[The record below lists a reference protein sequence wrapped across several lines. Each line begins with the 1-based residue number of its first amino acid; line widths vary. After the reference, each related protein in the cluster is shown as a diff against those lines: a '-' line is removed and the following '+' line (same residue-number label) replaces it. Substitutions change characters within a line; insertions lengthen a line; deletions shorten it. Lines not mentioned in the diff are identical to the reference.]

1 MELKTFVEL
10 KSEKLAEAQKQEA
23 GGSKAMAYIAMWSI
37 VEKTLSELE
46 SERLERKLKLELQK
60 WTDFLEKKI
69 GKPPQP
75 IKGFKF
81 ETDKLPNSNG
91 VQILLGDAPAICK
104 LVQTQAKGK
113 SSKYRDKR
121 NAIAHSAE
129 EFKDLSTFNEYKNVV
144 MSAIEELELKLTLT
158 EKDTQ

>member
-1 MELKTFVEL
+1 MELKRFLAL
-10 KSEKLAEAQKQEA
+10 KSEKIAEAQKQEEN
-23 GGSKAMAYIAMWSI
+23 GSKAMAYIAMWSV

-46 SERLERKLKLELQK
+46 SERLESKLKLELKK
-60 WTDFLEKKI
+60 WTDFLVDKV

-81 ETDKLPNSNG
+81 KTDKLPNPNG
-91 VQILLGDAPAICK
+91 VQVLLGDAPAICK

-129 EFKDLSTFNEYKNVV
+129 EFKDLSTFNEYKNAV
-144 MSAIEELELKLTLT
+144 MSAIEELEHKLR
-158 EKDTQ
+158 EKG